1 MRVLLITVA
10 LFFIGS
16 ISFAESPDEYLEPE
30 VTIIQ
35 EDDQK
40 VEEYRIGGKLYMI
53 KITPKNAPPYYLMDT
68 DGDGDLET
76 RRDDSDSA
84 IVGPSW
90 KLFSW

>member
-1 MRVLLITVA
+1 MHLLLITVA
-10 LFFIGS
+10 LLIS
-16 ISFAESPDEYLEPE
+16 SASFAESPNEALEPE

-35 EDDQK
+35 KDDQK
-40 VEEYRIGGKLYMI
+40 IEEYRIGGQLYMI

-68 DGDGDLET
+68 DGDGNLET
-76 RRDDSDSA
+76 RRDDINST